1 MREPLPK
8 RYKTIIRV
16 VLTIIVCT
24 LLFYFFLARIGTV
37 KNALLA
43 FLSVLAPFL
52 TGALI
57 AFLLKPLCNRLDI
70 HIGNWFVR
78 HVYRNRIASGKLT
91 EKRVHRKAEAWSIVI
106 AMIVFA
112 AIVVGIIMLIIPS
125 LIGSILTLRNDLP
138 GYLARLD
145 AYMQELGRD
154 GGTFQKIVYDA
165 YTKIYDVVKN
175 SSGSLIDKLIQ
186 NYNELIST
194 AMRVISTLLN
204 FLVNVLITVV
214 STVYILS
221 NRKRFGAQANM
232 IVRAAF
238 KKPIADWLVKEG
250 KFTDRKFSE
259 YFTGKLLDSF
269 IVGIVLF
276 IFLSVF
282 RIPMAPLIAVF
293 MAFCNMIPFFGP
305 YIGAIPCIIIVWM
318 SEPNLARPVHVIT
331 YLIIVV
337 VIQQLD
343 GNILDPYIVG
353 DKVGLSGFWVL
364 FAVVL
369 CGDLFGFV
377 GLLIGV
383 PLFVVVYDL
392 IRQLIAWGLRKRGE
406 EQLLADYNFI
416 YHDED
421 EEKTARKK
429 RTAALREAR
438 RKARDKAQAEQ
449 QEAME
454 RELAVAQAAAA
465 ARAEAA
471 AEAEAKRLAEEAA
484 AEAEAS
490 DTVAEASDTVA
501 EATDAP
507 DTGTDAAS
515 AAGSETNFNADS
527 DGDAAT
533 ADSETVTAE

>member
-16 VLTIIVCT
+16 VLTIIACT

-37 KNALLA
+37 KNGFLA

-52 TGALI
+52 AGALI
-57 AFLLKPLCNRLDI
+57 AFLLKPLCNRLDVLL
-70 HIGNWFVR
+70 GNWFVH
-78 HVYRNRIASGKLT
+78 HVYRNRIASGKMT
-91 EKRVHRKAEAWSIVI
+91 EKRVHRRAEAWSIVI

-112 AIVVGIIMLIIPS
+112 IIVVGIIMLIIPS
-125 LIGSILTLRNDLP
+125 LIGSIITLRNDLP
-138 GYLARLD
+138 GYLTRLD
-145 AYMQELGRD
+145 AYMNQLGQN
-154 GGTFQKIVYDA
+154 GGTFQKIIYDA
-165 YTKIYDVVKN
+165 YVKIYDIVKN
-175 SSGSLIDKLIQ
+175 SSGSIIDRLIQ

-204 FLVNVLITVV
+204 LLVNILITVV
-214 STVYILS
+214 STVYILI
-221 NRKRFGAQANM
+221 NRKRFAAQANM
-232 IVRAAF
+232 IVRASF
-238 KKPIADWLVKEG
+238 KKPVADWLVKEG

-276 IFLSVF
+276 IFLSIF
-282 RIPMAPLIAVF
+282 KIPMAPLIAVF

-392 IRQLIAWGLRKRGE
+392 IRQLIAWGLKKRGE
-406 EQLLADYNFI
+406 EQLLTDYNFI

-484 AEAEAS
+484 AEAEAA
-490 DTVAEASDTVA
+490 DAGETADG
-501 EATDAP
+501 ATDATT
-507 DTGTDAAS
+507 DTTDDVHSEPGTESGNAA
-515 AAGSETNFNADS
+515 AAG
-527 DGDAAT
+527 
-533 ADSETVTAE
+533 SETVTAE

>member
-8 RYKTIIRV
+8 RYKLIIRV
-16 VLTIIVCT
+16 VLMIVACT
-24 LLFYFFLARIGTV
+24 LLFYFFLARINTIKSGF
-37 KNALLA
+37 LA

-52 TGALI
+52 IGALI
-57 AFLLKPLCNRLDI
+57 AFLLKPLCNRLDSLL
-70 HIGNWFVR
+70 GNWFVKR
-78 HVYRNRIASGKLT
+78 VFRKQIASGRVS
-91 EKRVHRKAEAWSIVI
+91 ERRVHRRAEALSIVI
-106 AMIVFA
+106 AMIFFA
-112 AIVVGIIMLIIPS
+112 VIVVGIILLIIPS
-125 LIGSILTLRNDLP
+125 LISSIVTLRNDLP
-138 GYLARLD
+138 GYLSRLD
-145 AYMQELGRD
+145 IYMQQLGEE
-154 GGTFQKIVYDA
+154 GGTFKSILFAA
-165 YTKIYDVVKN
+165 YTRIYEVVRN
-175 SSGSLIDKLIQ
+175 STNVLIDKLIQ

-194 AMRVISTLLN
+194 AMKVVSTLLS

-214 STVYILS
+214 STVYILI
-221 NRKRFGAQANM
+221 NRKRFAAQTNM
-232 IVRAAF
+232 IIRASF
-238 KKPIADWLVKEG
+238 NKPMADWIVKEG
-250 KFTDRKFSE
+250 RFTNQKFSE

-269 IVGIVLF
+269 IVGIILF
-276 IFLSVF
+276 IFLSIF
-282 RIPMAPLIAVF
+282 KIPMAPLIAVF

-392 IRQLIAWGLRKRGE
+392 IRQLIAWGLKKRGE
-406 EQLLADYNFI
+406 EQLLVDYNFI
-416 YHDED
+416 YHDEA

-438 RKARDKAQAEQ
+438 RKARDKVLAEQ

-465 ARAEAA
+465 ARAESAA
-471 AEAEAKRLAEEAA
+471 DAEANAQTEEPEAEAQDNGADAVPAVSEGDG
-484 AEAEAS
+484 AS
-490 DTVAEASDTVA
+490 PVAQSK
-501 EATDAP
+501 TD
-507 DTGTDAAS
+507 G
-515 AAGSETNFNADS
+515 
-527 DGDAAT
+527 
-533 ADSETVTAE
+533 V

>member
-16 VLTIIVCT
+16 VLTIIACT
-24 LLFYFFLARIGTV
+24 LLFYFFLARINTV
-37 KNALLA
+37 GNGLLR

-52 TGALI
+52 AGALI
-57 AFLLKPLCNRLDI
+57 AFLLKPLCNRMDTVL
-70 HIGNWFVR
+70 GNWFVN
-78 HVYRNRIASGKLT
+78 HVYRKRIASGKLT
-91 EKRVHRKAEAWSIVI
+91 EKRVHRRAEAWSIVI
-106 AMIVFA
+106 AMVAFA
-112 AIVVGIIMLIIPS
+112 LVVVGIIMLIIPS
-125 LIGSILTLRNDLP
+125 LVGSIIALRHDLP
-138 GYLARLD
+138 GYLSRLD
-145 AYMQELGRD
+145 AYMKQLGEE
-154 GGTFQKIVYDA
+154 GGTFKTLVYDA

-175 SSGSLIDKLIQ
+175 STGSLIDKLIQ

-194 AMRVISTLLN
+194 AMKVISTLLS
-204 FLVNVLITVV
+204 FLVNILITVV
-214 STVYILS
+214 STVYILIH
-221 NRKRFGAQANM
+221 RKRFAAQANM
-232 IVRAAF
+232 MVRAAF
-238 KKPIADWLVKEG
+238 KKPLADWIVKEG

-259 YFTGKLLDSF
+259 YFSGKLLDSF
-269 IVGIVLF
+269 LVGIILF
-276 IFLSVF
+276 IFLSIF

-305 YIGAIPCIIIVWM
+305 YIGAIPCIVIVWM

-383 PLFVVVYDL
+383 PLFVVVYDM

-406 EQLLADYNFI
+406 EQLLTDYNFI

-421 EEKTARKK
+421 EEKSARKK
-429 RTAALREAR
+429 RSAALREAR

-471 AEAEAKRLAEEAA
+471 AEAEAKRLAEEGTT
-484 AEAEAS
+484 EE
-490 DTVAEASDTVA
+490 
-501 EATDAP
+501 TDAVS
-507 DTGTDAAS
+507 GT
-515 AAGSETNFNADS
+515 
-527 DGDAAT
+527 DGDADATAAVSAGADT
-533 ADSETVTAE
+533 ADSTDPAKVTE

>member
-1 MREPLPK
+1 M
-8 RYKTIIRV
+8 
-16 VLTIIVCT
+16 
-24 LLFYFFLARIGTV
+24 
-37 KNALLA
+37 
-43 FLSVLAPFL
+43 
-52 TGALI
+52 
-57 AFLLKPLCNRLDI
+57 
-70 HIGNWFVR
+70 
-78 HVYRNRIASGKLT
+78 
-91 EKRVHRKAEAWSIVI
+91 HRRAEAWSIVV

-112 AIVVGIIMLIIPS
+112 VIVVGIIMLIIPS
-125 LIGSILTLRNDLP
+125 LIGSIITLRNDLP
-138 GYLARLD
+138 GYLAKLD
-145 AYMQELGRD
+145 AYMNQLGQS

-165 YTKIYDVVKN
+165 YVKINEVIKN
-175 SSGSLIDKLIQ
+175 SSGSIIDKLIQ

-204 FLVNVLITVV
+204 LLVNILITVV
-214 STVYILS
+214 STVYILI
-221 NRKRFGAQANM
+221 NRKRFAAQANM
-232 IVRAAF
+232 IVRASF
-238 KKPIADWLVKEG
+238 KKPVADWLVKEG

-276 IFLSVF
+276 IFLSIF
-282 RIPMAPLIAVF
+282 KIPMAPLIAVF

-392 IRQLIAWGLRKRGE
+392 IRQLIAWGLKKRGE
-406 EQLLADYNFI
+406 EQLLTDYNFI

-471 AEAEAKRLAEEAA
+471 AEAEAKRLAEETA
-484 AEAEAS
+484 AEAEAA
-490 DTVAEASDTVA
+490 DAGETADG
-501 EATDAP
+501 ATDATT
-507 DTGTDAAS
+507 DTTDDVHSEPGTESGNAA
-515 AAGSETNFNADS
+515 AAG
-527 DGDAAT
+527 
-533 ADSETVTAE
+533 SETVTAE

>member
-8 RYKTIIRV
+8 RYKLIIRV
-16 VLTIIVCT
+16 VLTIIVCSM
-24 LLFYFFLARIGTV
+24 LLYFFLARIDTF
-37 KNALLA
+37 KNGFLA
-43 FLSVLAPFL
+43 FLSILAPFL
-52 TGALI
+52 AGALI

-70 HIGNWFVR
+70 LLGNWFVN
-78 HVYRNRIASGKLT
+78 HVFKKRIASGKTT
-91 EKRVHRKAEAWSIVI
+91 EKRVHRRAEALSIVI

-112 AIVVGIIMLIIPS
+112 LIVIGIIMLIIPS
-125 LIGSILTLRNDLP
+125 LIGSIISLRNDLP
-138 GYLARLD
+138 GYINRLD
-145 AYMQELGRD
+145 AYMHQLGEE
-154 GGTFQKIVYDA
+154 GGPFKTFIYDA
-165 YTKIYDVVKN
+165 YTKIYDVIKN
-175 SSGSLIDKLIQ
+175 STGSLIDKVIQ

-194 AMRVISTLLN
+194 AMKVISTLLS
-204 FLVNVLITVV
+204 FLVNILITVV
-214 STVYILS
+214 STVYILAH
-221 NRKRFGAQANM
+221 RKRFAAQANM
-232 IVRAAF
+232 IVRASF
-238 KKPIADWLVKEG
+238 KKTIADWLVKEG
-250 KFTDRKFSE
+250 KFTDQKFSE
-259 YFTGKLLDSF
+259 YFSGKLLDSF
-269 IVGIVLF
+269 LVGIILF
-276 IFLSVF
+276 IFLSIF
-282 RIPMAPLIAVF
+282 KIPMAPLIAVF

-318 SEPNLARPVHVIT
+318 SEPDLARPVHVIT

-383 PLFVVVYDL
+383 PLFVVIYDM
-392 IRQLIAWGLRKRGE
+392 IRQLIAFGLRKRGE
-406 EQLLADYNFI
+406 EQLLVDYNFI
-416 YHDED
+416 YHDDE

-429 RTAALREAR
+429 RTAALRAAR

-471 AEAEAKRLAEEAA
+471 AEVEARRLAEEAA
-484 AEAEAS
+484 TAAEAG
-490 DTVAEASDTVA
+490 DTTAEDAADAPAT
-501 EATDAP
+501 ATDAE
-507 DTGTDAAS
+507 TETDANGEG
-515 AAGSETNFNADS
+515 AAIAVAVTEDATTGADAP
-527 DGDAAT
+527 DGK
-533 ADSETVTAE
+533 